1 MSDVKTNFKGKYET
15 FECDICREDDE
26 NQEHLMK
33 CKELNKMKENNEKMP
48 VYEKLFESDVK
59 NLKEIAKC
67 FIENIKIR
75 QKLIKEKSK

>member
-1 MSDVKTNFKGKYET
+1 MSDVKTNFRRKYGT
-15 FECDICREDDE
+15 FECDVCREDDE

-33 CKELNKMKENNEKMP
+33 CKEINKTKDKNGKIR
-48 VYEKLFESDVK
+48 VYGKLFESDVK

-67 FIENIKIR
+67 FIENMKIR